1 MNTTQTKINHLIK
14 VLAQQLTDMNNSQL
28 GLKSTYKK
36 IALCSKTISQLVQL
50 GLTSDQAID
59 QAEQIQVLKA

>member
-14 VLAQQLTDMNNSQL
+14 VLAQQLTDMKDSPL